1 MWTARNFSPCQT
13 AFASLNPLPPKSF
26 EWFTFEC
33 ITTHCRRREG
43 KRRGREMRTRVD
55 KRRSGKIAD
64 RKTRKEE
71 RKREKKRGRLK
82 MKGEAGTISDLVY
95 VLYEKRAKRGG
106 GLRHAGHRA
115 AKVTV
120 RSGKL
125 FESFQSFRFV
135 SPVASRR
142 FPPPD

>member
-1 MWTARNFSPCQT
+1 
-13 AFASLNPLPPKSF
+13 
-26 EWFTFEC
+26 
-33 ITTHCRRREG
+33 
-43 KRRGREMRTRVD
+43 MRTRVD

-64 RKTRKEE
+64 RKTRREE

-82 MKGEAGTISDLVY
+82 TKGEAGTISDLVY